1 MITLIAIILFVLFLK
16 IVGLIFGAGRRI
28 LGCFFSLAGL
38 VISILLAMM
47 APGFVFYAFPVLII
61 IGVLAIALKP

>member
-16 IVGLIFGAGRRI
+16 IVGLIFGACLRI
-28 LGCFFSLAGL
+28 LGWLFSLAGF
-38 VISILLAMM
+38 VNSILLAMM
-47 APGFVFYAFPVLII
+47 ALGFVFYAFPVLII

>member
-16 IVGLIFGAGRRI
+16 IVGLIFGAGLRI
-28 LGCFFSLAGL
+28 LGWLFSLAGF

-47 APGFVFYAFPVLII
+47 ALGFVFYAFPVLII
-61 IGVLAIALKP
+61 IGVLAIALNP

>member
-1 MITLIAIILFVLFLK
+1 MISLIAIILFVLFLK
-16 IVGLIFGAGRRI
+16 IVGLIFGAGLRI
-28 LGCFFSLAGL
+28 LGWLFSLAGF

-47 APGFVFYAFPVLII
+47 ALGFVFYAFPVLII